1 MKKFFR
7 LTFFCSIFF
16 AICLYEATWNGTFG
30 KAALLEAVGTL
41 EPRQYMPLVLNT
53 AVRAPILK
61 WQQGGCYTSWCE
73 TGWYASPSVANI
85 DLDPQAEVIAGSYDL
100 VALDGLSGALQW
112 RVENGSRVWPGIALA
127 DLTGNGSLE
136 IIVGRSGDQLTVY
149 NTSGDILWT
158 RNPFGSGEIRSLA
171 VADLENDGSFEIIV
185 GRASGSSTRQISVYE
200 PDGSVRSGWPARRD
214 GEPGYGWGMYNQ
226 NVAVADL
233 NNDGFKEIIGPTDT
247 HYITALDR
255 GGNQL
260 PANIIYN
267 VFNPVGSKVW
277 SQVGVHVDHTVDLR
291 GYANCGIEHRPNFAD
306 SAPVLADVNN
316 DGSREV
322 IVVGNVY
329 NCGTDPYTSLY
340 QMPFILNADRSRW
353 KASGFDWTAIP
364 LPDPADAPLSENYE
378 VIQTVEPNPVL
389 ADLDGD
395 GFQEI
400 LFASYDGRVHAY
412 WLDKSEHGK
421 WPYSVYK
428 PAEGFLRFASE
439 PVVADL
445 NNDGKAEVLFT
456 SWVQIGTY
464 RTGKLH
470 ILDYLGNV
478 LYEIDLPLAVDG
490 DWNGALAAPTLA
502 NIDTDADL
510 ELVVQTAQAGLVA
523 YDLPGTANA
532 RILWGTGR
540 GSFYRSGSK

>member
-378 VIQTVEPNPVL
+378 VIQTAEPNPVL